1 MCLLQRIQV
10 KSSSKRRGKPRSSNT
25 HFISNIPAR
34 TLSNPIYSGFAEVQI
49 ASGPCQKYWCVV
61 QSDSLYVY
69 ETDTSESTVKTIV
82 LPGCELQCTE
92 PQVSQQ
98 FVITITHP
106 SVPAVQLIVS
116 EQTELNRWL
125 HALEQGSRAERLK
138 PTRHDSSQ
146 KLLPGEG
153 TKVLSQKIS
162 SKSGLKKGPLKADHG
177 IKTQVVQV
185 KICSCTSDIHVIC
198 LSTVLCRKVVTSLY
212 PGSFPF
218 SSYHRKRK

>member
-1 MCLLQRIQV
+1 MLYNTCMYCLAKLERYTTVTLSCLVLCLLQRIQV
-10 KSSSKRRGKPRSSNT
+10 KSSSKRRGKARSSNT

-34 TLSNPIYSGFAEVQI
+34 TLCNPVHSGFAKVQV
-49 ASGPCQKYWCVV
+49 ASGPCLRYWCVV
-61 QSDSLYVY
+61 QSDSLYIY
-69 ETDTSESTVKTIV
+69 ETETSESTVKTIV

-92 PQVSQQ
+92 PEVNQQ

-116 EQTELNRWL
+116 EQSELNRWL

-146 KLLPGEG
+146 KLLPGEA
-153 TKVLSQKIS
+153 TKVLTQKIS

-177 IKTQVVQV
+177 IKTQVVKV
-185 KICSCTSDIHVIC
+185 KC
-198 LSTVLCRKVVTSLY
+198 K
-212 PGSFPF
+212 
-218 SSYHRKRK
+218 

>member
-1 MCLLQRIQV
+1 MLYNTYMYCLAKLERCTLSCIVLCLLQRIQV
-10 KSSSKRRGKPRSSNT
+10 KSSSKRRGKARSSHT

-34 TLSNPIYSGFAEVQI
+34 TLCNPVLSGFAKVQV
-49 ASGPCQKYWCVV
+49 ASGPCLKYWCVV
-61 QSDSLYVY
+61 QSDSLYIY
-69 ETDTSESTVKTIV
+69 ETETSESTVRTIV

-92 PQVSQQ
+92 PQVNQQ

-116 EQTELNRWL
+116 EQSELNRWL

-146 KLLPGEG
+146 KLFPGEA
-153 TKVLSQKIS
+153 TKVLAQKIS

-177 IKTQVVQV
+177 IKTQVVKV
-185 KICSCTSDIHVIC
+185 KIFSC
-198 LSTVLCRKVVTSLY
+198 K
-212 PGSFPF
+212 
-218 SSYHRKRK
+218 